1 MIEHKVIER
10 ITRESFRMK
19 ETLEKVIT
27 GLLNTMN
34 KVKELDESKELTL
47 PYLKKIIAKR
57 TSEIDEC
64 NRGIRQI
71 NSLTFLGK
79 QEENWRDTI
88 VWSDY
93 MKLRKKFQLVV
104 EDFKNFVEQYKYYTP
119 PNSEDLKQKVIT
131 ILDKMGYIVDSYFE
145 GDYITWI
152 GVYARPK
159 DKPTYLDP
167 RDAEEAALQEKY
179 SVNGFKQDFSE
190 WFEWEIKDN
199 EIAIG

>member
-1 MIEHKVIER
+1 MVEHKVMER

-47 PYLKKIIAKR
+47 PYLKKIIEQRA
-57 TSEIDEC
+57 SEIDEC

-93 MKLRKKFQLVV
+93 MKLRNKFHMAV

-119 PNSEDLKQKVIT
+119 SNSEGLKRKVIS
-131 ILDKMGYIVDSYFE
+131 ILNKEGYIVDGYFE
-145 GDYITWI
+145 GDYATWI

-159 DKPTYLDP
+159 DKPTYLDS
-167 RDAEEAALQEKY
+167 RDVEEAALQEKY

-190 WFEWEIKDN
+190 WFEWEIKNN
-199 EIAIG
+199 EIV

>member
-1 MIEHKVIER
+1 MVEYKVIER

-19 ETLEKVIT
+19 ETLEKVIIR
-27 GLLNTMN
+27 LLNTMN

-47 PYLKKIIAKR
+47 PYLKKIIEKR
-57 TSEIDEC
+57 ASEIDEC

-71 NSLTFLGK
+71 SSLTFLGN
-79 QEENWRDTI
+79 QEENWQDTI

-93 MKLRKKFQLVV
+93 MRLRKKFHLVV
-104 EDFKNFVEQYKYYTP
+104 EDFRNFVEQYKNFTP
-119 PNSEDLKQKVIT
+119 PNSEDLKQKAIT
-131 ILDKMGYIVDSYFE
+131 ILSKMGYIVDSYFE
-145 GDYITWI
+145 GDYATWI

-167 RDAEEAALQEKY
+167 RDAEEAALQEKH

-199 EIAIG
+199 EIVV

>member
-1 MIEHKVIER
+1 MVEHKIIER

-27 GLLNTMN
+27 RLLNTMN
-34 KVKELDESKELTL
+34 KVKELEESQELTL
-47 PYLKKIIAKR
+47 PYLKKIIEKR
-57 TSEIDEC
+57 ASEIDEC

-71 NSLTFLGK
+71 SSLTFLGK
-79 QEENWRDTI
+79 QEENWQDTI

-93 MKLRKKFQLVV
+93 MKLRKKFHLVV
-104 EDFKNFVEQYKYYTP
+104 EDFGNFVEQYKYYTP
-119 PNSEDLKQKVIT
+119 PNSEGLKQKVIT
-131 ILDKMGYIVDSYFE
+131 ILNKMGYIVDSYFE
-145 GDYITWI
+145 GDYATWI

-167 RDAEEAALQEKY
+167 RDAEEAALQEKH

-199 EIAIG
+199 EIVV

>member
-1 MIEHKVIER
+1 MER

-47 PYLKKIIAKR
+47 PYLKKIIEQRA
-57 TSEIDEC
+57 SEIDEC

-79 QEENWRDTI
+79 QEENWGDTI

-93 MKLRKKFQLVV
+93 MKLKKKFHLVV
-104 EDFKNFVEQYKYYTP
+104 EDFKNFIEQYKYYTP
-119 PNSEDLKQKVIT
+119 PNSEGLKQKVIT
-131 ILDKMGYIVDSYFE
+131 ILNKMGYIVDSYFE
-145 GDYITWI
+145 GDYATWI
-152 GVYARPK
+152 GVHARPK

-167 RDAEEAALQEKY
+167 RDAEEATLQEKH

-199 EIAIG
+199 EIV